1 MRHSCC
7 LWRFSVLH
15 CPRPAVLP
23 GNGETIV
30 DSRSNGRGSV
40 WMLVASMLIFGT
52 IGVFRRYVPLPSA
65 FLAFARGIIGGLLM
79 LGYTRVKY
87 RGQRME
93 KLPPRVL
100 ANLAL
105 TGALIG
111 INWILLFEAYNRTTV
126 AVATLCYYMA
136 PTLVVLLSPLF
147 FRERLTGIRLACA
160 LAAISGMVLVS
171 GVIGGG
177 PQGGDP
183 AGVLFGLGAALF
195 YAAVVIRNKKIRDVD
210 AYRKTTVQ
218 LLAAGLVMVPYL
230 LATGGFSGLDFSG
243 AAIPLLAVMGV
254 VHTGIAYLLY
264 FAGMEKLSAQS
275 VAILSYIDPVSALLF
290 SAVLLKEPLSALNI
304 VGALL
309 IIGSAVI
316 SEMWKGKK

>member
-1 MRHSCC
+1 M
-7 LWRFSVLH
+7 
-15 CPRPAVLP
+15 
-23 GNGETIV
+23 
-30 DSRSNGRGSV
+30 DSRSSGRGSV

-79 LGYTRVKY
+79 LGYTRVKH
-87 RGQRME
+87 RGRKME
-93 KLPPRVL
+93 KLPHRVL
-100 ANLAL
+100 VNLSV

-136 PTLVVLLSPLF
+136 PTLVVLLSPVF
-147 FRERLTGIRLACA
+147 FREKLTGIRLACA
-160 LAAISGMVLVS
+160 FAAIAGMVLVS
-171 GVIGGG
+171 GVIGGSSR
-177 PQGGDP
+177 GGDP
-183 AGVLFGLGAALF
+183 AGILFGLGAAVF

-230 LATGGFSGLDFSG
+230 LITGGFSGLDFSG
-243 AAIPLLAVMGV
+243 AAVPLLIVMGV
-254 VHTGIAYLLY
+254 LHTGIAYLLY
-264 FAGMEKLSAQS
+264 FAGMEKLNAQS

-290 SAVLLKEPLSALNI
+290 SAVLLKEPLSILNI
-304 VGALL
+304 IGALL
-309 IIGSAVI
+309 IIGSAVL
-316 SEMWKGKK
+316 SEIRNVKN